1 MLKGNKGEWSEIYVF
16 LKLLAEGKL
25 YAADENLD
33 PIATIYYP
41 LIKIFRKEGT
51 QEREYIYNG
60 EIKIVE
66 GTRGDLLFAVPTIQF
81 VHYSQILLDLLK
93 STDGRSM
100 VFPIIEEFLSL
111 IDVKQ
116 VKINNT
122 DKSDIQLM
130 VHDLN
135 TGMSPKLGFSI
146 KSMIGKDSTL
156 FNPGAGTNFIY
167 KIKGATSENFDLVD
181 FNSST
186 LFVPKGSKVK
196 SKIAQRIISLENQG
210 YEVEFDHIQSDN
222 LTLNLQLID
231 GQLPELLGQMVYL
244 KYKNGI
250 SNTRHLIEML
260 KEINPLQYDQSKG
273 HPFYEVKI
281 KNFLTE
287 SALGMTP
294 ETIWTG
300 VYDAT
305 GGIIIVKRTGEIVCY
320 HIYNRKE
327 FQEYLVHNTRLE
339 QASTSEDDTN
349 PGNVKAGK
357 TKPYKFGWVYKENED
372 YFIKLNLQVRFK

>member
-25 YAADENLD
+25 HAADENLNA
-33 PIATIYYP
+33 IETLYYP

-51 QEREYIYNG
+51 REREYIFNG
-60 EIKIVE
+60 EIKVLDGATGE
-66 GTRGDLLFAVPTIQF
+66 LLFNIPTTQF
-81 VHYSQILLDLLK
+81 IKYSKTLLELLK
-93 STDGRSM
+93 STNGRSM
-100 VFPIIEEFLSL
+100 TFPIIEEFLSL
-111 IDVKQ
+111 IDVNQ
-116 VKINNT
+116 VT
-122 DKSDIQLM
+122 MSRVDKSDIQLM
-130 VHDLN
+130 VHDLH
-135 TGMSPKLGFSI
+135 TGMSPQLGFSI

-167 KIKGATSENFDLVD
+167 RIKGATSDNFNPTE
-181 FNSST
+181 FNVETFS
-186 LFVPKGSKVK
+186 VEKGSVVK
-196 SKIAQRIISLENQG
+196 SKIAKRIYALEKLG
-210 YEVEFDHIQSDN
+210 FEIMFDRIHSDN

-231 GQLPELLGQMVYL
+231 GQLPDILAEMVLL
-244 KYKNGI
+244 KYKMGI
-250 SNTRHLIEML
+250 SNTKDLIYSL
-260 KEINPLQYDQSKG
+260 KEHNPLNFDQRKG

-305 GGIIIVKRTGEIVCY
+305 GGIIIVKKNGDIVCY

-327 FQEYLVHNTRLE
+327 FQDYLVANTKLE
-339 QASTSEDDTN
+339 QASTSEDPNN
-349 PGNVKAGK
+349 PGNAKKGK
-357 TKPYKFGWVYKENED
+357 TKPYKFGWVYEENGE